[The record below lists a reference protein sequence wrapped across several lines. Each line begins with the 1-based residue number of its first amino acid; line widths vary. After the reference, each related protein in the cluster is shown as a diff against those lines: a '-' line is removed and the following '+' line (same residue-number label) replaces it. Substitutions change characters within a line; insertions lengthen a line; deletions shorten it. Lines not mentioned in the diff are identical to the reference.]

1 MDRVYR
7 DSVKR
12 FRSNA
17 TPLITCFPVTVN
29 NRSENYTHGQ
39 SEPLMIWRLF
49 KGMCVKYFSNI
60 YLGARPS
67 TLGRGWRPSPPASPS
82 LGQFAS
88 RLGLVH
94 PSAGHGPAVGRANH
108 LRKLP
113 KGTVPALCHCSS
125 PMSLSH
131 WTTACS
137 RKVTLS
143 VTSESRADRSRSVP
157 FGGPTE
163 GLIHVTARASEHSL
177 GAAAAKHTAI
187 HTSLSHFPGLDGTD

>member
-17 TPLITCFPVTVN
+17 TPLITYFPITVN

-82 LGQFAS
+82 LRQFAS

-94 PSAGHGPAVGRANH
+94 PSADHGPAVGRAD
-108 LRKLP
+108 LP
-113 KGTVPALCHCSS
+113 EEAAEGDRASPVPPLKSYVPLAL
-125 PMSLSH
+125 
-131 WTTACS
+131 
-137 RKVTLS
+137 
-143 VTSESRADRSRSVP
+143 DRSLFS
-157 FGGPTE
+157 
-163 GLIHVTARASEHSL
+163 
-177 GAAAAKHTAI
+177 
-187 HTSLSHFPGLDGTD
+187 